1 MTTPRPRLARLA
13 VAAVMVPLLATQTP
27 AHAEGLPLDSRLCQP
42 LPSTPATQIP
52 TMWHLERLRMQQVWQ
67 LATGEGVTIAVI
79 DTGTSPLNSALL
91 DPQKVTT
98 LNYVPLEDE
107 ETLTPRGVGDSEQGI
122 SCAHGTS
129 VTSLIVGTPGVDTRT
144 SYSGIAPGARVL
156 AMRALRAQVDDE
168 GAAQKEDPRHTVE
181 AINDAVAR
189 KVDIINISQA
199 MSEGTPEYAAAI
211 KNAIDHG
218 IVVVAAAG
226 NGSQKLRGPAYPAA
240 YPGVIA
246 VGLSNP
252 QDIAPAGSGHSDP
265 AMEITVAAPGV
276 GVLALG
282 PTRAPAAGRTSQQ
295 DLLTNQSYVSGTGTS
310 YSTPIVSGVVALMLQ
325 RDPELTPAQVKQRL
339 IETAD
344 PPVGAVPD
352 PYLGHGVVNP
362 LRALTGPAAPTAG
375 HPSSSTSPE
384 AIPAREPLTTDRS
397 GMTTAL
403 IATAG
408 ALLLAGGGLLLKL
421 VIPAADKR
429 GYRPAAPPRPRN

>member
-1 MTTPRPRLARLA
+1 MPTTSPRRALIGATLRTTAALTLVGLSALVATVPVAR
-13 VAAVMVPLLATQTP
+13 AADPLEVSLCRTFQP
-27 AHAEGLPLDSRLCQP
+27 SGNQGAHAWQMD
-42 LPSTPATQIP
+42 
-52 TMWHLERLRMQQVWQ
+52 RLRLKEAWA
-67 LATGEGVTIAVI
+67 LATGEGVTVAVI
-79 DTGTSPLNSALL
+79 DTGTSNINSAYFNANDVASLNMIPL
-91 DPQKVTT
+91 DDQDRKDG
-98 LNYVPLEDE
+98 LDC
-107 ETLTPRGVGDSEQGI
+107 G
-122 SCAHGTS
+122 HGTQ
-129 VTSLIVGTPGVDTRT
+129 VTSLIAST
-144 SYSGIAPGARVL
+144 SGIDARTNFGGVAPDAKVIAYRGL
-156 AMRALRAQVDDE
+156 AVPVDEQGNAQAE
-168 GAAQKEDPRHTVE
+168 SPAPTIAAVNE
-181 AINDAVAR
+181 AIAA

-226 NGSQKLRGPAYPAA
+226 NASQKLRGPAYPAS

-295 DLLTNQSYVSGTGTS
+295 DLLANQSYVSETGTS
-310 YSTPIVSGVVALMLQ
+310 FSAPIVSGVVALMLQ
-325 RDPELTPAQVKQRL
+325 RSPDLTPAQVKQRL
-339 IETAD
+339 VETAD
-344 PPVGAVPD
+344 PPVGSVPD

-384 AIPAREPLTTDRS
+384 AVPPRQTVATDRS
-397 GMTTAL
+397 GLTTAL
-403 IATAG
+403 VATAG

-429 GYRPAAPPRPRN
+429 GYRAAAPERHRD